1 MGITLNIHKTHR
13 RHTEGLEA
21 VEVDG
26 RTVGECLERLMERF
40 PAMRGALF
48 QGQGKLNHQ
57 IEIYLNMESA
67 YPDELK
73 KPVKAGDEI
82 FITLMLAG
90 G

>member
-1 MGITLNIHKTHR
+1 MGITVNIHKTHR
-13 RHTEGLEA
+13 RHTEGLES

-26 RTVGECLERLMERF
+26 TTVGQCLDRLVERF
-40 PAMRGALF
+40 PEMRGALF
-48 QGQGKLNHQ
+48 DSQGKLHHQ

-73 KPVKAGDEI
+73 KPVQTGDEI
-82 FITLMLAG
+82 HITVMLTG